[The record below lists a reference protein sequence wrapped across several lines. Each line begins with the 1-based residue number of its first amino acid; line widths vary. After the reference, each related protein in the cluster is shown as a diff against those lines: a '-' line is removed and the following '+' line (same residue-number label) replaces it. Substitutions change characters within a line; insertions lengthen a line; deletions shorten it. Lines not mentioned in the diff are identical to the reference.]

1 VLNEDRVIFLLDV
14 DNTLLD
20 NDRFAA
26 DLGERLESVFGAAER
41 ARYWEIF
48 GRRREALG
56 LADYLGAL
64 QDFRLGLDDNP
75 QLLSMSEFLLEYPFP
90 SRLFPRALEAVAHLR
105 SLGSPVVLSDG
116 DIVFQP
122 RKIQRSGIWAAV
134 EGRVLIYLHKEKVL
148 DHMQQR
154 YPAQHYVMVDDKAN
168 LLAAMKSVLG
178 ARLTTVFVRQGHYA
192 LAAESKSAEPAP
204 DLVIERI
211 GDLLN
216 HKLTD
221 FKVRP

>member
-1 VLNEDRVIFLLDV
+1 VLNEARVIFLLDV

-20 NDRFAA
+20 NDQFAK
-26 DLGERLESVFGAAER
+26 DLGERLESSFGAVER

-64 QDFRLGLDDNP
+64 QDFRDGLDDNP
-75 QLLSMSEFLLEYPFP
+75 QLLGMSDFLLEYPFA
-90 SRLFPRALEAVAHLR
+90 SRLFPGAIEAIAHLR
-105 SLGSPVVLSDG
+105 TLGVPVVLSDG

-122 RKIQRSGIWAAV
+122 RKIQRSGIWTAV
-134 EGRVLIYLHKEKVL
+134 EGRVLIYIHKEKVL

-154 YPAQHYVMVDDKAN
+154 YPARHYVMVDDKAN

-192 LAAESKSAEPAP
+192 MAAESKSALPAP
-204 DLVIERI
+204 DMAIERI

-216 HKLTD
+216 HNLTD
-221 FKVRP
+221 FKVRL